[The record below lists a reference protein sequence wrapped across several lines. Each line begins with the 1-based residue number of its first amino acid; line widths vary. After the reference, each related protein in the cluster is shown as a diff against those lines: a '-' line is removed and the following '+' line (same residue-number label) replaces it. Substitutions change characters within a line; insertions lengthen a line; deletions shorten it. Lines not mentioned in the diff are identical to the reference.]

1 MIACGLSMGIGKR
14 ELLEDYYWN
23 ELGAVFEEWSALH
36 GASDDEEEHV
46 SAEAFLGGDGERL

>member
-1 MIACGLSMGIGKR
+1 MGIGKR